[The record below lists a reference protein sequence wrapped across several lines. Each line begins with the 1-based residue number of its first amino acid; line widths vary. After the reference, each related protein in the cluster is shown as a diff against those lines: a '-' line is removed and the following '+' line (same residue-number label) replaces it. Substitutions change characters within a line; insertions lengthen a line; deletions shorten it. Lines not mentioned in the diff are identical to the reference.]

1 MKERNTEENTNGTK
15 VAEPMVKKY
24 DYYNI
29 MAMIKMNGFKW
40 LNLISITVSSVH
52 VSMPAVERST
62 TQAEEMRQQ
71 RNQEVRQ
78 LIGSTMNTAKAL
90 WSQNTAAGQLINKP
104 VKTAPVKPARNSISK
119 SMNNPRQ
126 PSPDPPQTQQS
137 IVDEIP
143 MPMPI
148 ALNEPTSPIIAEIP
162 PNINETR
169 INQSNI
175 NLPEP
180 SPAVEQEQQQ
190 QQQPPPPQTNNLN
203 VEDEDTDPYSTIK
216 RSPYTKTSNSSQN
229 GSRESDKQN
238 DNVPIETQT
247 VPTNESNINV
257 TQQYVESGSDE
268 GEFAHKSKQ
277 HPL

>member
-1 MKERNTEENTNGTK
+1 
-15 VAEPMVKKY
+15 
-24 DYYNI
+24 
-29 MAMIKMNGFKW
+29 
-40 LNLISITVSSVH
+40 
-52 VSMPAVERST
+52 MPAVERST

-90 WSQNTAAGQLINKP
+90 WSQNTAAGQMINKP

-119 SMNNPRQ
+119 SINSPRQ
-126 PSPDPPQTQQS
+126 PSPDPPKTQQS

-148 ALNEPTSPIIAEIP
+148 AVNESTSPILTETTS
-162 PNINETR
+162 NINETR

-180 SPAVEQEQQQ
+180 TPVVEQEQQQ
-190 QQQPPPPQTNNLN
+190 PPSQPQTNNLN
-203 VEDEDTDPYSTIK
+203 VEDDDTDPYSTIK

-229 GSRESDKQN
+229 GSRENDKQN
-238 DNVPIETQT
+238 DNVRIEMQT
-247 VPTNESNINV
+247 APTNESNINV
-257 TQQYVESGSDE
+257 TEPYVESGNDE
-268 GEFAHKSKQ
+268 GEFAHKSKR
-277 HPL
+277 HPLSTGFYSKLSFCFVF